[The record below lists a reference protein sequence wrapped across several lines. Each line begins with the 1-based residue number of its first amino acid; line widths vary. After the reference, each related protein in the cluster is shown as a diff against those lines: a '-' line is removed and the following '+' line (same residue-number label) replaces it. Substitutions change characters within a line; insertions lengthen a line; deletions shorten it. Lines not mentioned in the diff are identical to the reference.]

1 MITRR
6 GGLVRDASIQQRR
19 QFLNLPHMIG
29 QRGLHGGRNA
39 ERRMDFAEGV
49 VREAE
54 RDRVAV
60 VLDGCQFED
69 L

>member
-1 MITRR
+1 
-6 GGLVRDASIQQRR
+6 
-19 QFLNLPHMIG
+19 MIG